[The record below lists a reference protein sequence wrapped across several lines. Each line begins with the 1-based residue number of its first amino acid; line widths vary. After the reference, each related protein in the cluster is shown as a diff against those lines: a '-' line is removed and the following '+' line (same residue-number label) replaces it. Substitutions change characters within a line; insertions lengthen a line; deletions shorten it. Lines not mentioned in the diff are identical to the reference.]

1 MEKLVYLNNLYDL
14 YGILLTEKQQTY
26 FEEYYFNNLSYGEI
40 SEKYNISRNACF
52 KQLKIIGGKTKR
64 NTRPYKFKNDYTV
77 DDNKCNICYV
87 IHCYIRRIE
96 SKYEFNAEKDIIN
109 MIDDKNLKE
118 ELENLL

>member
-1 MEKLVYLNNLYDL
+1 MEDVVYFNELYDL
-14 YGILLTEKQQTY
+14 YGDLLTDKQREY

-52 KQLKIIGGKTKR
+52 KQLKIIEDKLFDYEKKL
-64 NTRPYKFKNDYTV
+64 NLYYKKE
-77 DDNKCNICYV
+77 KI
-87 IHCYIRRIE
+87 
-96 SKYEFNAEKDIIN
+96 NAIIN

>member
-52 KQLKIIGGKTKR
+52 KQLKIIEDKLFDYEKKLKLY
-64 NTRPYKFKNDYTV
+64 YKKE
-77 DDNKCNICYV
+77 KI
-87 IHCYIRRIE
+87 
-96 SKYEFNAEKDIIN
+96 NAIIN
-109 MIDDKNLKE
+109 MIEDKKIKE
-118 ELENLL
+118 KLENLL

>member
-52 KQLKIIGGKTKR
+52 KQLKIIEDKLFDYEKKLKLY
-64 NTRPYKFKNDYTV
+64 YKKE
-77 DDNKCNICYV
+77 KI
-87 IHCYIRRIE
+87 
-96 SKYEFNAEKDIIN
+96 NAIIN
-109 MIDDKNLKE
+109 MINDKNLKE

>member
-52 KQLKIIGGKTKR
+52 KQLKII
-64 NTRPYKFKNDYTV
+64 FK
-77 DDNKCNICYV
+77 
-87 IHCYIRRIE
+87 
-96 SKYEFNAEKDIIN
+96 
-109 MIDDKNLKE
+109 
-118 ELENLL
+118 

>member
-1 MEKLVYLNNLYDL
+1 MEKLIYLNNLYDL

-52 KQLKIIGGKTKR
+52 KQLKIIEDKLFDYEKKLKLY
-64 NTRPYKFKNDYTV
+64 YKKE
-77 DDNKCNICYV
+77 KI
-87 IHCYIRRIE
+87 
-96 SKYEFNAEKDIIN
+96 NAIIN

>member
-14 YGILLTEKQQTY
+14 YGVLLTEKQQTY

-52 KQLKIIGGKTKR
+52 KQLKIIEDKLFDYEKKLKLY
-64 NTRPYKFKNDYTV
+64 YKKE
-77 DDNKCNICYV
+77 KI
-87 IHCYIRRIE
+87 
-96 SKYEFNAEKDIIN
+96 NAIIN